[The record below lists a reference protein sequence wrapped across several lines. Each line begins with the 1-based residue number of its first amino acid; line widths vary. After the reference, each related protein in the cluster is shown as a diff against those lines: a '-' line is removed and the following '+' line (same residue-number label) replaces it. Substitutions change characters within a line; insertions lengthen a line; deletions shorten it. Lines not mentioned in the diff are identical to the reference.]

1 MAKHTEND
9 FVIPA
14 LNVLYDLGS
23 ATTSEI
29 KEAIPK
35 YIELNNEDLMYFESR
50 RTRKEFAYRQVVGNI
65 ISHHNNLFFK
75 YAIKNEAGS
84 GKPAGSFS
92 LNDDGIAYISSL
104 RRNEMSE
111 VAIIE
116 KIPDNRNDDKQKIS
130 GIDTKYMDYIVNNG
144 FGKRPPTNSSIT
156 KTIIEFSNGECLY
169 AKLIGEKHFSF
180 KQDNGKNY
188 VEAHHLIPLSAR
200 RDFFP
205 RNLDRPSNI
214 VCLCP
219 TCHDILHHGTQSD
232 KERILRVLYDHCIE
246 ALNEDQIYITFE
258 QLLSY
263 YS

>member
-1 MAKHTEND
+1 MKS
-9 FVIPA
+9 
-14 LNVLYDLGS
+14 NVRLGC
-23 ATTSEI
+23 
-29 KEAIPK
+29 
-35 YIELNNEDLMYFESR
+35 N
-50 RTRKEFAYRQVVGNI
+50 RK
-65 ISHHNNLFFK
+65 K
-75 YAIKNEAGS
+75 
-84 GKPAGSFS
+84 
-92 LNDDGIAYISSL
+92 DGLA
-104 RRNEMSE
+104 
-111 VAIIE
+111 
-116 KIPDNRNDDKQKIS
+116 
-130 GIDTKYMDYIVNNG
+130 
-144 FGKRPPTNSSIT
+144 SIT

-169 AKLIGEKHFSF
+169 AKLIGAKHLSF

-219 TCHDILHHGTQSD
+219 ICHDILHHGSQND
-232 KERILRVLYDHCIE
+232 KEKILRVLYDHCIE